1 MQNFHIAL
9 GQIHPLLA
17 HAFLAFLILAG
28 IIFLLGLIDA
38 HEKDEKRWPWAAALL
53 VPVVYIAALL
63 FTHIPDEGRVDYVA
77 ADKSLTALNVAR
89 TIQSETETESGLLY
103 YVSRSQTGETWTYSV
118 IQMTEDDNGQEY
130 AEIRTYPADK
140 VRVYQNS
147 STEPR
152 IVEHRSH
159 VKFLNRLTFEWE
171 YNYNELEY
179 VELTVPEG
187 SIVEGY
193 SVDISESQN
202 G

>member
-17 HAFLAFLILAG
+17 HAFLAFLVLAG
-28 IIFLLGLIDA
+28 IIFSLGLMDA
-38 HEKDEKRWPWAAALL
+38 NEKDEKRWPWAVALL
-53 VPVVYIAALL
+53 IPVVYIAALL
-63 FTHIPDEGRVDYVA
+63 CTPIPGEGRVDYVA
-77 ADKSLTALNVAR
+77 ADKSLTALNVAQ
-89 TIQSETETESGLLY
+89 TTQSETKTESGLLY
-103 YVSRSQTGETWTYSV
+103 YVSRSQTGEAWTYSV
-118 IQMTEDDNGQEY
+118 IQMTEDDKGQEY

-147 STEPR
+147 SVEPR

-159 VKFLNRLTFEWE
+159 AKIFNWFSFEWK
-171 YNYNELEY
+171 YDYNELEY

-193 SVDISESQN
+193 SVDISGSQN